1 MKVMILKDLS
11 VLWSLFHVLI
21 LFILLYRSKYPQKKT
36 FLLTVL
42 FMGPLILLNI
52 VAFISLGSEK
62 MGQLFLLTCTLPS
75 LIFFYLMSKDQKWRF
90 LFTFCFADTA
100 AYWIIIVTNML
111 EYYIGDG
118 KNILIFGSRLL
129 LFPLIEWFAVRYLRK
144 PYMELQEAVSKGWEI
159 FAAMAALYYLL
170 LVVMGNFPSIIV
182 KRQEEIPAFILVLI
196 LMPLTYFT
204 IFASLYRQLLLY
216 RKQQSERIWKE
227 QRQQLEAQLENQ
239 QRVHKIRHDLKAHA
253 ITLSGLLVSGKVDE
267 AQSYMWNMIYDMD
280 TSQQSFCSNPYLN
293 SVFSHFSNKF
303 KKLEM
308 ELQLDVQI
316 GEEELPYME
325 LCQILSNALENAW
338 DASKELAADR
348 RKASVQMRYN
358 RDYLIIRIKN
368 HCKNNIYVK
377 KGEIPKS
384 TKGGAEH
391 GFGVRTIQDAARKLE
406 GEMLCYTEDNNFVL
420 DVMLKVL

>member
-52 VAFISLGSEK
+52 VAFIFLGSEK

-196 LMPLTYFT
+196 LMPLTYCT

>member
-42 FMGPLILLNI
+42 FMGSLILLNI

-196 LMPLTYFT
+196 LMP

>member
-42 FMGPLILLNI
+42 FMGPLILLNM
-52 VAFISLGSEK
+52 VAFIFLGSEK

-196 LMPLTYFT
+196 LMPLTYCT

>member
-196 LMPLTYFT
+196 LMPLTYCT

>member
-196 LMPLTYFT
+196 LMPLTYCT

-267 AQSYMWNMIYDMD
+267 AQSYMWNIIYDMD

>member
-42 FMGPLILLNI
+42 FMGSLILLNI

-196 LMPLTYFT
+196 LMPLTYCT

-280 TSQQSFCSNPYLN
+280 TSQKSFCSNPYLN

>member
-1 MKVMILKDLS
+1 MKIAMTGVSGNM
-11 VLWSLFHVLI
+11 
-21 LFILLYRSKYPQKKT
+21 
-36 FLLTVL
+36 
-42 FMGPLILLNI
+42 
-52 VAFISLGSEK
+52 GSEALK
-62 MGQLFLLTCTLPS
+62 QTFELPNVEFIRIILRNTNKNQKLAKRLKKLYKNKIDIIFSSIDNQEACEQL
-75 LIFFYLMSKDQKWRF
+75 
-90 LFTFCFADTA
+90 
-100 AYWIIIVTNML
+100 VTNVDYVL
-111 EYYIGDG
+111 H
-118 KNILIFGSRLL
+118 
-129 LFPLIEWFAVRYLRK
+129 
-144 PYMELQEAVSKGWEI
+144 
-159 FAAMAALYYLL
+159 MAAVIPPLSDNSPQRSYDCNRCGTVALVNAIKKQNPMVKYIHISTIAVYGNRNEKHPFGRVGDPLLISPFDAYAKDKLY
-170 LVVMGNFPSIIV
+170 
-182 KRQEEIPAFILVLI
+182 A
-196 LMPLTYFT
+196 
-204 IFASLYRQLLLY
+204 
-216 RKQQSERIWKE
+216 ERYV
-227 QRQQLEAQLENQ
+227 LEAQLENQ

>member
-42 FMGPLILLNI
+42 FMGSLILLNI

-196 LMPLTYFT
+196 LMPLTYCT